1 MWSEGGTTV
10 RKIMLWGLVYGY
22 VGVVRGGARVRTMA
36 QSWYT
41 RYVMLQLALIAHQIA
56 KIRKKLV
63 QLSGLLKHS
72 FSVEL
77 FKKQ

>member
-1 MWSEGGTTV
+1 
-10 RKIMLWGLVYGY
+10 MLWGLVYGY
-22 VGVVRGGARVRTMA
+22 VGVVRGGARVRTMT

-41 RYVMLQLALIAHQIA
+41 RYVLQLHVQALIAHQIS

-77 FKKQ
+77 FKKH